1 MDSSSCHILYPD
13 NPDIFKVNNW
23 ISKETIEHYY
33 FIGNQ
38 YSKEV
43 LDNIKLYKDGEPYNA
58 SILKETFKENYNTL
72 FDNNSN
78 IVTEPIYG
86 NDTIYNITIK
96 ILALLNIND
105 NSLFPYIWTNNGP
118 IRFVIN
124 NNNWKDYNINPFKIK
139 DFKSVKSPD
148 ITQLSDRILKVSEI
162 NLAIYNNVEKILSDN
177 ALKYYFPN
185 IKDTITKN
193 SMQKA
198 LKEQKILNKEW
209 NTSREKHEELYSQS
223 NCSYSR
229 AIFTG
234 DIKKNINLEEVFNK
248 LHSTQILPFIQ
259 FYDDINHI
267 YYKVLKKHDIPESY
281 IDEWTNLDKVPNH
294 SYILLYSLIDK
305 TLNSYAKLMIDA
317 EGIIKVIYVLDIN
330 ENISYNI
337 IENHLNN
344 IRTDLQKYTKIK
356 FTPVIERL
364 ALKTSVIIKDANI
377 KSLSKYLS
385 NLLPIFK
392 ISGKNRRNKDILDIQ
407 FKRVEKYGEVKNIVD
422 VIKTKIDL
430 DIPIQDI
437 IFELQEYG
445 IDENEVID
453 IYNRLLDSPL
463 QYSQTRNKKDYKNL
477 GLVLQISKIS
487 TKRYS
492 IYIENAINIS
502 EIQSCLFWIRSAII
516 NSKQTEKVKEEIP
529 DIEELI
535 NDRLLIEHPIS
546 VSRVSPESHIS
557 SSSSRR
563 IHSSSSSRSSRIH
576 SISRASPSESE
587 TSVLSLGG
595 AIGKDYNRYLNN
607 ILQDTDPLIFSKTKN
622 YSRKC
627 QVSDLRQPVVI
638 TKEQKKKIDEMG
650 YSDGY
655 DNYLEYGSSEN
666 NQNVYIC
673 PKIYCPGSQIPLSY
687 EKYKKLGEKC
697 PNPEEEPILLYES
710 QLWNNDPT
718 LKHYIGFLKERG
730 YNNLKL
736 PCCFKKEQKIKD
748 SVTVKKQDVEE
759 DTYIIDKIKIN
770 EVGRYG
776 TIPSELHNFLYKG
789 VPYSLCKNTVK
800 TKECLLRIGIGLTK
814 DSLME
819 SIAYLLSFNSKSDLI
834 EHIYKTLDPFTFMC
848 LENGNILTYFMDEN
862 SVIPEDNQNKFKE
875 LKKWLE
881 KHDKYVKL
889 FNLQE
894 IRDSLSEKIENIN
907 ENIKYKISRQLAI
920 YNSFYNFLRYLKD
933 DINKNPYLLFDL
945 VRNYGA
951 LMVVWN
957 RESQD
962 LISLRC
968 PYTVKNKSW
977 FSGQKDI
984 PYILVM
990 QQENSYY
997 EPLVI
1002 VEQKREIIQKI
1013 AFTKFEKLESLI
1025 SKCPD
1030 MMKYED
1036 SIIHNIYTLSKWI
1049 DFILGSNKYKLDRL
1063 VLDENHNGIGIFLE
1077 NNIYITFPKLSQ
1089 FSLINL
1095 IDICNIKHITFLEDI
1110 QSQVYN
1116 IKIDDINIYKLFQKK
1131 IKLISFGMDIGV
1143 IEQSNDQSNDI
1154 LKSIYTVPKV
1164 KYSVPPKIP
1173 IMIKDNFIKQSN
1185 SLKNKD
1191 KEWYNTK
1198 KTILGRLVNEYNKL
1212 VSSNKNKETNINN
1225 LYDKFKYLKEPNKV
1239 ITLLQELPLNR
1250 KDKLE
1255 EIYKQHLLEKP
1266 YYQKDNKIYEGYR
1279 NKEWIFTQKVIL
1291 EPAFNKVKYPKNIK
1305 LPIKEPDVSQ
1315 EIINSVY
1322 ISDEKDIPDMLNIN
1336 KLKNEIL
1343 PSTKFKNKF
1352 WKSFTIGYYNKYTR
1366 DSLINVIIWIAKSKG
1381 ILFSKEDLTYYLRKY
1396 VYDILESKENIENI
1410 KNIEYLFNDPSMFY
1424 EWKKNINI
1432 NFRNIGELVKY
1443 VKKQNTEELL
1453 KRWKKIV
1460 NSNELWIQNIDL
1472 SNISKL
1478 LDISFL
1484 VFQKSG
1490 SIIDSTN
1497 FISNMKKNNRWL
1509 YNPVLLLYR
1518 EVSNDNTHSIY
1529 NVICNIDKNIC
1540 YYSQG
1545 QLIPNEIKKL
1555 ITTLYK

>member
-23 ISKETIEHYY
+23 ISKEIIEHYY

-38 YSKEV
+38 YSIDV
-43 LDNIKLYKDGEPYNA
+43 LDNIKLYNDKKPYNA
-58 SILKETFKENYNTL
+58 SILKKTFKKNYNTL

-124 NNNWKDYNINPFKIK
+124 NNWKDYNINPFKIK

-148 ITQLSDRILKVSEI
+148 ITQLSDKILKVSEI
-162 NLAIYNNVEKILSDN
+162 NLAIYNNVEKILSGN
-177 ALKYYFPN
+177 VLKYYFPN

-193 SMQKA
+193 SIHKA
-198 LKEQKILNKEW
+198 LKEQIILNKEW
-209 NTSREKHEELYSQS
+209 NTSREKHEELYRQS

-229 AIFTG
+229 VIFTG
-234 DIKKNINLEEVFNK
+234 NIKKINLEEVFNK

-267 YYKVLKKHDIPESY
+267 YYKVLKKHYIPERY
-281 IDEWTNLDKVPNH
+281 IDEWTNMDKSPSH

-305 TLNSYAKLMIDA
+305 TLNSYAKLMIDG

-364 ALKTSVIIKDANI
+364 ALKTSVIIKDANM

-385 NLLPIFK
+385 NLLPIFD
-392 ISGKNRRNKDILDIQ
+392 ISGKNRRNKNILDIQ
-407 FKRVEKYGEVKNIVD
+407 FKRVEKYGEVKNILD
-422 VIKTKIDL
+422 IIKTKIDL
-430 DIPIQDI
+430 DIPIEDI

-445 IDENEVID
+445 IDENEVIE
-453 IYNRLLDSPL
+453 IYNQLLDSSL
-463 QYSQTRNKKDYKNL
+463 QYSQTRKKKDYKNL
-477 GLVLQISKIS
+477 GLVLHISKIS
-487 TKRYS
+487 LGYS
-492 IYIENAINIS
+492 IYIDNAINIS

-516 NSKQTEKVKEEIP
+516 NSKQTEKVKGETP

-535 NDRLLIEHPIS
+535 NDKRFPIEHSIS

-557 SSSSRR
+557 
-563 IHSSSSSRSSRIH
+563 
-576 SISRASPSESE
+576 ISTVSPSDSQ

-666 NQNVYIC
+666 KQNVYIC

-687 EKYKKLGEKC
+687 EKYKELGEKC

-800 TKECLLRIGIGLTK
+800 AKECLLRIGIGLTK

-862 SVIPEDNQNKFKE
+862 SVIPEDNQNKFKD

-894 IRDSLSEKIENIN
+894 IRDSLSKKIENIN

-1002 VEQKREIIQKI
+1002 VEQKRKIIQKI

-1036 SIIHNIYTLSKWI
+1036 SIIHNIYTLSKWVV
-1049 DFILGSNKYKLDRL
+1049 FILGSNKYKLDRL

-1095 IDICNIKHITFLEDI
+1095 IDICNIKRITFLEDI
-1110 QSQVYN
+1110 QSKVYN
-1116 IKIDDINIYKLFQKK
+1116 IIIDDINIYKLFQKK
-1131 IKLISFGMDIGV
+1131 IKLISFGIDIGV
-1143 IEQSNDQSNDI
+1143 IIEQSNDI
-1154 LKSIYTVPKV
+1154 LNSIYTVPKV

-1173 IMIKDNFIKQSN
+1173 VMIKDNFIKQSN

-1212 VSSNKNKETNINN
+1212 VSSKKNKETNINE
-1225 LYDKFKYLKEPNKV
+1225 LYDEFEYLNQSNKV

-1250 KDKLE
+1250 KEKLE
-1255 EIYKQHLLEKP
+1255 QIYKQHLLEKP

-1291 EPAFNKVKYPKNIK
+1291 EPAFNKVKYSKNIK

-1336 KLKNEIL
+1336 KLKNQIL
-1343 PSTKFKNKF
+1343 PSNKFKNKF

-1396 VYDILESKENIENI
+1396 VYDILESKENIE
-1410 KNIEYLFNDPSMFY
+1410 YLFNDPSMVY
-1424 EWKKNINI
+1424 EWKKNIDRK
-1432 NFRNIGELVKY
+1432 FRNINELVRY
-1443 VKKQNTEELL
+1443 VKEQNKKELL
-1453 KRWKKIV
+1453 EIWKNIV

-1490 SIIDSTN
+1490 SSIIDSTN

-1509 YNPVLLLYR
+1509 YNPILLLYR
-1518 EVSNDNTHSIY
+1518 EVSDDDNTHSIY
-1529 NVICNIDKNIC
+1529 NIICNIDKNIC

-1555 ITTLYK
+1555 ITTL

>member
-23 ISKETIEHYY
+23 ISKEIIEHYY

-38 YSKEV
+38 YSIDV
-43 LDNIKLYKDGEPYNA
+43 LDNIKLYNDKKPYNA
-58 SILKETFKENYNTL
+58 SILKKTFKKNYNTL

-124 NNNWKDYNINPFKIK
+124 NNWKDYNINPFKIK

-148 ITQLSDRILKVSEI
+148 ITQLSDKILKVSEI
-162 NLAIYNNVEKILSDN
+162 NLAIYNNVEKILSGN
-177 ALKYYFPN
+177 VLKYYFPN

-193 SMQKA
+193 SIHKA
-198 LKEQKILNKEW
+198 LKEQIILNKEW
-209 NTSREKHEELYSQS
+209 NTSREKHEELYRQS

-229 AIFTG
+229 VIFTG
-234 DIKKNINLEEVFNK
+234 NIKKINLEEVFNK

-267 YYKVLKKHDIPESY
+267 YYKVLKKHYIPERY
-281 IDEWTNLDKVPNH
+281 IDEWTNMDKSPSH

-305 TLNSYAKLMIDA
+305 TLNSYAKLMIDG

-364 ALKTSVIIKDANI
+364 ALKTSVIIKDANM

-385 NLLPIFK
+385 NLLPIFD
-392 ISGKNRRNKDILDIQ
+392 ISGKNRRNKNILDIQ
-407 FKRVEKYGEVKNIVD
+407 FKRVEKYGEVKNILD
-422 VIKTKIDL
+422 IIKTKIDL
-430 DIPIQDI
+430 DIPIEDI

-445 IDENEVID
+445 IDENEVIE
-453 IYNRLLDSPL
+453 IYNQLLDSSL
-463 QYSQTRNKKDYKNL
+463 QYSQTRKKKDYKNL
-477 GLVLQISKIS
+477 GLVLHISKIS
-487 TKRYS
+487 LGYS
-492 IYIENAINIS
+492 IYIDNAINIS

-516 NSKQTEKVKEEIP
+516 NSKQTEKVKGETP

-535 NDRLLIEHPIS
+535 NNKRFPIEHSIS

-557 SSSSRR
+557 
-563 IHSSSSSRSSRIH
+563 
-576 SISRASPSESE
+576 ISTVSPSDSQ

-666 NQNVYIC
+666 KQNVYIC
-673 PKIYCPGSQIPLSY
+673 PKIYCPGLQIPLSY
-687 EKYKKLGEKC
+687 EKYKELGEKC

-800 TKECLLRIGIGLTK
+800 AKECLLRIGIGLTK

-862 SVIPEDNQNKFKE
+862 SVIPEDNQNKFKD

-894 IRDSLSEKIENIN
+894 IRDSLSKKIENIN

-1002 VEQKREIIQKI
+1002 VEQKRKIIQKI

-1036 SIIHNIYTLSKWI
+1036 SIIHNIYTLSKWVV
-1049 DFILGSNKYKLDRL
+1049 FILGSNKYKLDRL

-1095 IDICNIKHITFLEDI
+1095 IDICNIKRITFLEDI
-1110 QSQVYN
+1110 QSKVYN
-1116 IKIDDINIYKLFQKK
+1116 IIIDDINIYKLFQKK
-1131 IKLISFGMDIGV
+1131 IKLISFGIDIGV
-1143 IEQSNDQSNDI
+1143 IIEQSNDI
-1154 LKSIYTVPKV
+1154 LNSIYTVPKV

-1173 IMIKDNFIKQSN
+1173 VMIKDNFIKQSN

-1212 VSSNKNKETNINN
+1212 VSSKKNKETNINE
-1225 LYDKFKYLKEPNKV
+1225 LYDEFEYLNQSNKV

-1250 KDKLE
+1250 KEKLE
-1255 EIYKQHLLEKP
+1255 QIYKQHLLEKP

-1291 EPAFNKVKYPKNIK
+1291 EPAFNKVKYSKNIK

-1336 KLKNEIL
+1336 KLKNQIL
-1343 PSTKFKNKF
+1343 PSNKFKNKF

-1396 VYDILESKENIENI
+1396 VYDILESKENIE
-1410 KNIEYLFNDPSMFY
+1410 YLFNDPSMVY
-1424 EWKKNINI
+1424 EWKKNIDRK
-1432 NFRNIGELVKY
+1432 FRNINELVRY
-1443 VKKQNTEELL
+1443 VKEQNKKELL
-1453 KRWKKIV
+1453 EIWKNIV

-1490 SIIDSTN
+1490 SSIIDSTN

-1509 YNPVLLLYR
+1509 YNPILLLYR
-1518 EVSNDNTHSIY
+1518 EVSDDDNTHSIY
-1529 NVICNIDKNIC
+1529 NIICNIDKNIC

-1555 ITTLYK
+1555 ITTL

>member
-23 ISKETIEHYY
+23 ISKEIIEHYY

-38 YSKEV
+38 YSIDV
-43 LDNIKLYKDGEPYNA
+43 LDNIKLYNDKKPYNA
-58 SILKETFKENYNTL
+58 SILKKTFKKNYNTL

-124 NNNWKDYNINPFKIK
+124 NNWKDYNINPFKIK

-148 ITQLSDRILKVSEI
+148 ITQLSDKILKVSEI
-162 NLAIYNNVEKILSDN
+162 NLAIYNNVEKILSGN
-177 ALKYYFPN
+177 VLKYYFPN

-193 SMQKA
+193 SIHKA
-198 LKEQKILNKEW
+198 LKEQIILNKEW
-209 NTSREKHEELYSQS
+209 NTSREKHEELYRQS

-229 AIFTG
+229 VIFTG
-234 DIKKNINLEEVFNK
+234 NIKKINLEEVFNK

-267 YYKVLKKHDIPESY
+267 YYKVLKKHYIPERY
-281 IDEWTNLDKVPNH
+281 IDEWTNMDKSPSH

-305 TLNSYAKLMIDA
+305 TLNSYAKLMIDG

-364 ALKTSVIIKDANI
+364 ALKTSVIIKDANM

-385 NLLPIFK
+385 NLLPIFD
-392 ISGKNRRNKDILDIQ
+392 ISGKNRRNKNILDIQ
-407 FKRVEKYGEVKNIVD
+407 FKRVEKYGEVKNILD
-422 VIKTKIDL
+422 IIKTKIDL
-430 DIPIQDI
+430 DIPIEDI

-445 IDENEVID
+445 IDENEVIE
-453 IYNRLLDSPL
+453 IYNQLLDSSL
-463 QYSQTRNKKDYKNL
+463 QYSQTRKKKDYKNL
-477 GLVLQISKIS
+477 GLVLHISKIS
-487 TKRYS
+487 LGYS
-492 IYIENAINIS
+492 IYIDNAINIS

-516 NSKQTEKVKEEIP
+516 NSKQTEKVKGETP

-535 NDRLLIEHPIS
+535 NDKRFPIEHSIS

-557 SSSSRR
+557 
-563 IHSSSSSRSSRIH
+563 
-576 SISRASPSESE
+576 ISTVSPSDSQ

-687 EKYKKLGEKC
+687 EKYKELGEKC

-800 TKECLLRIGIGLTK
+800 AKECLLRIGIGLTK

-862 SVIPEDNQNKFKE
+862 SVIPEDNQNKFKD

-894 IRDSLSEKIENIN
+894 IRDSLSKKIENIK

-1002 VEQKREIIQKI
+1002 VEQKRKIIQKI

-1036 SIIHNIYTLSKWI
+1036 SIIHNIYTLSKWVV
-1049 DFILGSNKYKLDRL
+1049 FILGSNKYKLDRL

-1095 IDICNIKHITFLEDI
+1095 IDICNIKRITFLEDI
-1110 QSQVYN
+1110 QSKVYN
-1116 IKIDDINIYKLFQKK
+1116 IIIDDINIYKLFQKK
-1131 IKLISFGMDIGV
+1131 IKLISFGIDIGV
-1143 IEQSNDQSNDI
+1143 IIEQSNDI
-1154 LKSIYTVPKV
+1154 LNSIYTVPKV

-1173 IMIKDNFIKQSN
+1173 VMIKDNFIKQSN

-1212 VSSNKNKETNINN
+1212 VSSKKNKETNINE
-1225 LYDKFKYLKEPNKV
+1225 LYDEFEYLNQSNKV

-1250 KDKLE
+1250 KEKLE
-1255 EIYKQHLLEKP
+1255 QIYKQHLLEKP

-1291 EPAFNKVKYPKNIK
+1291 EPAFNKVKYSKNIK

-1336 KLKNEIL
+1336 KLENKIL
-1343 PSTKFKNKF
+1343 PSNKFRNNF
-1352 WKSFTIGYYNKYTR
+1352 WKSFTIGYYNEYTR

-1396 VYDILESKENIENI
+1396 VYDILESKENIE
-1410 KNIEYLFNDPSMFY
+1410 YLFNDPSMVY
-1424 EWKKNINI
+1424 EWKKNIDRK
-1432 NFRNIGELVKY
+1432 FRNINELVRY
-1443 VKKQNTEELL
+1443 VKEQNKKELL
-1453 KRWKKIV
+1453 EIWKNIV

-1490 SIIDSTN
+1490 SSIIDSTN

-1509 YNPVLLLYR
+1509 YNPILLLYR
-1518 EVSNDNTHSIY
+1518 EVSDDDNTHSIY
-1529 NVICNIDKNIC
+1529 NIICNIDKNIC

-1555 ITTLYK
+1555 ITTL

>member
-23 ISKETIEHYY
+23 ISKEIIEHYY

-38 YSKEV
+38 YSIDV
-43 LDNIKLYKDGEPYNA
+43 LDNIKLYNDKKPYNA
-58 SILKETFKENYNTL
+58 SILKKTFKKNYNTL

-124 NNNWKDYNINPFKIK
+124 NNWKDYNINPFKIK

-148 ITQLSDRILKVSEI
+148 ITQLSDKILKVSEI
-162 NLAIYNNVEKILSDN
+162 NLAIYNNVEKILSGN
-177 ALKYYFPN
+177 VLKYYFPN

-193 SMQKA
+193 SIQKA
-198 LKEQKILNKEW
+198 LKEQIILNKEW
-209 NTSREKHEELYSQS
+209 NTSREKHEELYRQS

-229 AIFTG
+229 VIFTG
-234 DIKKNINLEEVFNK
+234 NIKKINLEEVFNK

-267 YYKVLKKHDIPESY
+267 YYKVLKKHYIPERY
-281 IDEWTNLDKVPNH
+281 IDEWTNMDKSPSH

-305 TLNSYAKLMIDA
+305 TLNSYAKLMIDG

-364 ALKTSVIIKDANI
+364 ALKTSVIIKDANM

-385 NLLPIFK
+385 NLLPIFD
-392 ISGKNRRNKDILDIQ
+392 ISGKNRRNKNILDIQ
-407 FKRVEKYGEVKNIVD
+407 FKRVEKYGEVKNILD
-422 VIKTKIDL
+422 IIKTKIDL
-430 DIPIQDI
+430 DIPIEDI

-445 IDENEVID
+445 IDENEVIE
-453 IYNRLLDSPL
+453 IYNQLLDSSL
-463 QYSQTRNKKDYKNL
+463 QYSQTRKKKDYKNL
-477 GLVLQISKIS
+477 GLVLHISKIS
-487 TKRYS
+487 LGYS
-492 IYIENAINIS
+492 IYIDNAINIS

-516 NSKQTEKVKEEIP
+516 NSKQTEKVKGETP

-535 NDRLLIEHPIS
+535 NDKRFPIEHSIS
-546 VSRVSPESHIS
+546 VSRVSPS
-557 SSSSRR
+557 SSSDSQ
-563 IHSSSSSRSSRIH
+563 
-576 SISRASPSESE
+576 

-687 EKYKKLGEKC
+687 EKYKELGEKC

-800 TKECLLRIGIGLTK
+800 AKECLLRIGIGLTK

-862 SVIPEDNQNKFKE
+862 SVIPEDNQNKFKD

-894 IRDSLSEKIENIN
+894 IRDSLSKKIENIN

-1002 VEQKREIIQKI
+1002 VEQKRKIIQKI

-1036 SIIHNIYTLSKWI
+1036 SIIHNIYTLSKWVV
-1049 DFILGSNKYKLDRL
+1049 FILGSNKYKLDRL

-1095 IDICNIKHITFLEDI
+1095 IDICNIKRITFLEDI
-1110 QSQVYN
+1110 QSKVYN
-1116 IKIDDINIYKLFQKK
+1116 IIIDDINIYKLFQKK
-1131 IKLISFGMDIGV
+1131 IKLISFGIDIGV
-1143 IEQSNDQSNDI
+1143 IIEQSNDI
-1154 LKSIYTVPKV
+1154 LNSIYTVPKV

-1173 IMIKDNFIKQSN
+1173 VMIKDNFIKQSN

-1212 VSSNKNKETNINN
+1212 VSSKKNKETNINE
-1225 LYDKFKYLKEPNKV
+1225 LYDEFEYLNQSNKV

-1250 KDKLE
+1250 KEKLE
-1255 EIYKQHLLEKP
+1255 QIYKQHLLEKP

-1291 EPAFNKVKYPKNIK
+1291 EPAFNKVKYSKNIK

-1336 KLKNEIL
+1336 KLENKIL
-1343 PSTKFKNKF
+1343 PSNKFRNNF
-1352 WKSFTIGYYNKYTR
+1352 WKSFTIGYYNEYTR

-1396 VYDILESKENIENI
+1396 VYDILESKENIE
-1410 KNIEYLFNDPSMFY
+1410 YLFNDPSMVY
-1424 EWKKNINI
+1424 EWKKNIDRK
-1432 NFRNIGELVKY
+1432 FRNINELVRY
-1443 VKKQNTEELL
+1443 VKEQNKKELL
-1453 KRWKKIV
+1453 EIWKNIV

-1490 SIIDSTN
+1490 SSIIDSTN

-1509 YNPVLLLYR
+1509 YNPILLLYR
-1518 EVSNDNTHSIY
+1518 EVSDDDNTHSIY
-1529 NVICNIDKNIC
+1529 NIICNIDKNIC

-1555 ITTLYK
+1555 ITTL

>member
-23 ISKETIEHYY
+23 ISKEIIEHYY

-38 YSKEV
+38 YSIDV
-43 LDNIKLYKDGEPYNA
+43 LDNIKLYNDKKPYNA
-58 SILKETFKENYNTL
+58 SILKKTFKKNYNTL

-124 NNNWKDYNINPFKIK
+124 NNWKDYNINPFKIK

-148 ITQLSDRILKVSEI
+148 ITQLSDKILKVSEI
-162 NLAIYNNVEKILSDN
+162 NLAIYNNVEKILSGN
-177 ALKYYFPN
+177 VLKYYFPN

-193 SMQKA
+193 SIQKA
-198 LKEQKILNKEW
+198 LKEQIILNKEW
-209 NTSREKHEELYSQS
+209 NTSREKHEELYRQS

-229 AIFTG
+229 VIFTG
-234 DIKKNINLEEVFNK
+234 NIKKINLEEVFNK

-267 YYKVLKKHDIPESY
+267 YYKVLKKHYIPERY
-281 IDEWTNLDKVPNH
+281 IDEWTNMDKSPSH

-305 TLNSYAKLMIDA
+305 TLNSYAKLMIDG

-364 ALKTSVIIKDANI
+364 ALKTSVIIKDANM

-385 NLLPIFK
+385 NLLPIFD
-392 ISGKNRRNKDILDIQ
+392 ISGKNRRNKNILDIQ
-407 FKRVEKYGEVKNIVD
+407 FKRVEKYGEVKNILD
-422 VIKTKIDL
+422 IIKTKIDL
-430 DIPIQDI
+430 DIPIEDI

-445 IDENEVID
+445 IDENEVIE
-453 IYNRLLDSPL
+453 IYNQLLDSSL
-463 QYSQTRNKKDYKNL
+463 QYSQTRKKKDYKNL
-477 GLVLQISKIS
+477 GLVLHISKIS
-487 TKRYS
+487 LGYS
-492 IYIENAINIS
+492 IYIDNAINIS

-516 NSKQTEKVKEEIP
+516 NSKQTEKVKGETP

-535 NDRLLIEHPIS
+535 NDKRFPIEHSIS

-557 SSSSRR
+557 
-563 IHSSSSSRSSRIH
+563 
-576 SISRASPSESE
+576 ISTVSPSDSQ

-687 EKYKKLGEKC
+687 EKYKELGEKC

-800 TKECLLRIGIGLTK
+800 AKECLLRIGIGLTK

-862 SVIPEDNQNKFKE
+862 SVIPEDNQNKFKD

-894 IRDSLSEKIENIN
+894 IRESLSKKIENIK

-1002 VEQKREIIQKI
+1002 VEQKRKIIQKI

-1036 SIIHNIYTLSKWI
+1036 SIIHNIYTLSKWVV
-1049 DFILGSNKYKLDRL
+1049 FILGSNKYKLDRL

-1095 IDICNIKHITFLEDI
+1095 IDICNIKRITFLEDI
-1110 QSQVYN
+1110 QSKVYN
-1116 IKIDDINIYKLFQKK
+1116 IIIDDINIYKLFQKK
-1131 IKLISFGMDIGV
+1131 IKLISFGIDIGV
-1143 IEQSNDQSNDI
+1143 IIEQSNDI
-1154 LKSIYTVPKV
+1154 LNSIYTVPKV

-1173 IMIKDNFIKQSN
+1173 VMIKDNFIKQSN

-1212 VSSNKNKETNINN
+1212 VSSKKNKETNINE
-1225 LYDKFKYLKEPNKV
+1225 LYDEFEYLNQSNKV

-1250 KDKLE
+1250 KEKLE
-1255 EIYKQHLLEKP
+1255 QIYKQHLLEKP

-1291 EPAFNKVKYPKNIK
+1291 EPAFNKVKYSKNIK

-1336 KLKNEIL
+1336 KLENKIL
-1343 PSTKFKNKF
+1343 PSNKFRNNF
-1352 WKSFTIGYYNKYTR
+1352 WKSFTIGYYNEYTR

-1396 VYDILESKENIENI
+1396 VYDILESKENIE
-1410 KNIEYLFNDPSMFY
+1410 YLFNDPSMVY
-1424 EWKKNINI
+1424 EWKKNIDRK
-1432 NFRNIGELVKY
+1432 FRNINELVRY
-1443 VKKQNTEELL
+1443 VKEQNKKELL
-1453 KRWKKIV
+1453 EIWKNIV

-1490 SIIDSTN
+1490 SSIIDSTN

-1509 YNPVLLLYR
+1509 YNPILLLYR
-1518 EVSNDNTHSIY
+1518 EVSDDDNTHSIY
-1529 NVICNIDKNIC
+1529 NIICNIDKNIC

-1545 QLIPNEIKKL
+1545 QLIPNKIKKL
-1555 ITTLYK
+1555 ITTL

>member
-23 ISKETIEHYY
+23 ISKEIIEHYY

-38 YSKEV
+38 YSIDV
-43 LDNIKLYKDGEPYNA
+43 LDNIKLYNDKKPYNA
-58 SILKETFKENYNTL
+58 SILKKTFKKNYNTL

-124 NNNWKDYNINPFKIK
+124 NNWKDYNINPFKIK

-148 ITQLSDRILKVSEI
+148 ITQLSDKILKVSEI
-162 NLAIYNNVEKILSDN
+162 NLAIYNNVEKILSGN
-177 ALKYYFPN
+177 VLKYYFPN

-193 SMQKA
+193 SIQKA
-198 LKEQKILNKEW
+198 LKEQIILNKEW
-209 NTSREKHEELYSQS
+209 NTSREKHEELYRQS

-229 AIFTG
+229 VIFTG
-234 DIKKNINLEEVFNK
+234 NIKKINLEEVFNK

-267 YYKVLKKHDIPESY
+267 YYKVLKKHYIPERY
-281 IDEWTNLDKVPNH
+281 IDEWTNMDKSPSH

-305 TLNSYAKLMIDA
+305 TLNSYAKLMIDG

-364 ALKTSVIIKDANI
+364 ALKTSVIIKDANM

-385 NLLPIFK
+385 NLLPIFD
-392 ISGKNRRNKDILDIQ
+392 ISGKNRRNKNILDIQ
-407 FKRVEKYGEVKNIVD
+407 FKRVEKYGEVKNILD
-422 VIKTKIDL
+422 IIKTKIDL
-430 DIPIQDI
+430 DIPIEDI

-445 IDENEVID
+445 IDENEVIE
-453 IYNRLLDSPL
+453 IYNQLLDSSL
-463 QYSQTRNKKDYKNL
+463 QYSQTRKKKDYKNL
-477 GLVLQISKIS
+477 GLVLHISKIS
-487 TKRYS
+487 LGYS
-492 IYIENAINIS
+492 IYIDNAINIS

-516 NSKQTEKVKEEIP
+516 NSKQTEKVKGETP

-535 NDRLLIEHPIS
+535 NDKRFPIEHSIS

-557 SSSSRR
+557 
-563 IHSSSSSRSSRIH
+563 
-576 SISRASPSESE
+576 ISTVSPSDSQ

-687 EKYKKLGEKC
+687 EKYKELGEKC

-800 TKECLLRIGIGLTK
+800 AKECLLRIGIGLTK

-862 SVIPEDNQNKFKE
+862 SVIPEDNQNKFKD

-894 IRDSLSEKIENIN
+894 IRDSLSKKIENIK

-1002 VEQKREIIQKI
+1002 VEQKRKIIQKI

-1036 SIIHNIYTLSKWI
+1036 SIIHNIYTLSKWVV
-1049 DFILGSNKYKLDRL
+1049 FILGSNKYKLDRL

-1095 IDICNIKHITFLEDI
+1095 IDICNIKRITFLEDI
-1110 QSQVYN
+1110 QSKVYN
-1116 IKIDDINIYKLFQKK
+1116 IIIDDINIYKLFQKK
-1131 IKLISFGMDIGV
+1131 IKLISFGIDIGV
-1143 IEQSNDQSNDI
+1143 IIEQSNDI
-1154 LKSIYTVPKV
+1154 LNSIYTVPKV

-1173 IMIKDNFIKQSN
+1173 VMIKDNFIKQSN

-1212 VSSNKNKETNINN
+1212 VSSKKNKETNINE
-1225 LYDKFKYLKEPNKV
+1225 LYDEFEYLNQSNKV

-1250 KDKLE
+1250 KEKLE
-1255 EIYKQHLLEKP
+1255 QIYKQHLLEKP

-1291 EPAFNKVKYPKNIK
+1291 EPAFNKVKYSKNIK

-1336 KLKNEIL
+1336 KLENKIL
-1343 PSTKFKNKF
+1343 PSNKFRNNF
-1352 WKSFTIGYYNKYTR
+1352 WKSFTIGYYNEYTR

-1396 VYDILESKENIENI
+1396 VYDILESKENIE
-1410 KNIEYLFNDPSMFY
+1410 YLFNDPSMVY
-1424 EWKKNINI
+1424 EWKKNIDRK
-1432 NFRNIGELVKY
+1432 FRNINELVRY
-1443 VKKQNTEELL
+1443 VKEQNKKELL
-1453 KRWKKIV
+1453 EIWKNIV

-1490 SIIDSTN
+1490 SSIIDSTN

-1509 YNPVLLLYR
+1509 YNPILLLYR
-1518 EVSNDNTHSIY
+1518 EVSDDDNTHSIY
-1529 NVICNIDKNIC
+1529 NIICNIDKNIC

-1555 ITTLYK
+1555 ITTL

>member
-23 ISKETIEHYY
+23 ISKKFVEHYY

-38 YSKEV
+38 YSIDV
-43 LDNIKLYKDGEPYNA
+43 LDNIKLYNDKKPYNS
-58 SILKETFKENYNTL
+58 SILKETFKKNYNTL
-72 FDNNSN
+72 FDNKSN

-148 ITQLSDRILKVSEI
+148 ITQLSDKILKVSEI
-162 NLAIYNNVEKILSDN
+162 NLAIYNNVEKILSGN

-185 IKDTITKN
+185 IRDTITKN
-193 SMQKA
+193 SIQKA
-198 LKEQKILNKEW
+198 LKEQIILNKEW
-209 NTSREKHEELYSQS
+209 NTSREKHEELYRQS

-356 FTPVIERL
+356 FTPLIERL
-364 ALKTSVIIKDANI
+364 ALKTSVIIKDANM
-377 KSLSKYLS
+377 KSLSVYLS
-385 NLLPIFK
+385 NLLPIFN
-392 ISGKNRRNKDILDIQ
+392 ISGKNRRNKNILDIQ
-407 FKRVEKYGEVKNIVD
+407 FKRVEKYGEVKNILD

-430 DIPIQDI
+430 DIPIEDI
-437 IFELQEYG
+437 IIELQEYG
-445 IDENEVID
+445 IDDNEVIE
-453 IYNRLLDSPL
+453 IYNQLLDSSI
-463 QYSQTRNKKDYKNL
+463 QYYQTKKKKDYKNL
-477 GLVLQISKIS
+477 GLVLHISKIS
-487 TKRYS
+487 LGYS
-492 IYIENAINIS
+492 IYIDNATNIS
-502 EIQSCLFWIRSAII
+502 EVQSCLFWIRSAII
-516 NSKQTEKVKEEIP
+516 NWALSSTQTETVKEELSDID
-529 DIEELI
+529 DIEK
-535 NDRLLIEHPIS
+535 LIEYPIS
-546 VSRVSPESHIS
+546 VSRVSPSASTDSQIS
-557 SSSSRR
+557 
-563 IHSSSSSRSSRIH
+563 
-576 SISRASPSESE
+576 E
-587 TSVLSLGG
+587 LSLGG
-595 AIGKDYNRYLNN
+595 AIGKEYNRYFKNM
-607 ILQDTDPLIFSKTKN
+607 LQGTDPEIFSKTTN

-627 QVSDLRQPVVI
+627 QVSDLRQPVVVS
-638 TKEQKKKIDEMG
+638 KEKKKKIDEMG

-655 DNYLEYGSSEN
+655 DNYLEYGSSED

-673 PKIYCPGSQIPLSY
+673 PKIYCPESQLPLSY
-687 EKYKKLGEKC
+687 EKYKELGEKC
-697 PNPEEEPILLYES
+697 PNPNEKPILLYES
-710 QLWNNDPT
+710 DNWGNDPT
-718 LKHYIGFLKERG
+718 SKHYIGFLKERG

-736 PCCFKKEQKIKD
+736 PCCFKKEQKIKKTKKETIKD
-748 SVTVKKQDVEE
+748 NVTVKRQDVEE

-862 SVIPEDNQNKFKE
+862 SVIPEDNQNKFKD

-894 IRDSLSEKIENIN
+894 IRDDSLSKKIENIN

-977 FSGQKDI
+977 FAGQKDI
-984 PYILVM
+984 PYILIM

-1002 VEQKREIIQKI
+1002 VEQKRKIIQKI

-1025 SKCPD
+1025 SKCPN

-1036 SIIHNIYTLSKWI
+1036 SIIHNIYTLSKWV

-1095 IDICNIKHITFLEDI
+1095 IDICNIKRITFLEDI
-1110 QSQVYN
+1110 QSQAYN

-1143 IEQSNDQSNDI
+1143 IIKQSNDI
-1154 LKSIYTVPKV
+1154 LKSVYTVPKV

-1212 VSSNKNKETNINN
+1212 VSSKKNKETNINE
-1225 LYDKFKYLKEPNKV
+1225 LYDEFEYLNASNKV
-1239 ITLLQELPLNR
+1239 ITLIQELPLNR
-1250 KDKLE
+1250 KEKLE
-1255 EIYKQHLLEKP
+1255 QIYKQHLLEKP

-1279 NKEWIFTQKVIL
+1279 NKEWVFTQKVIL
-1291 EPAFNKVKYPKNIK
+1291 EPVFNKVKYPKNIK

-1315 EIINSVY
+1315 EITNSVY

-1336 KLKNEIL
+1336 KLKTKNL

-1396 VYDILESKENIENI
+1396 VYDILESTENIENIENI
-1410 KNIEYLFNDPSMFY
+1410 KYLFNDPSMFY
-1424 EWKKNINI
+1424 EWKKNINRQ
-1432 NFRNIGELVKY
+1432 FRSIGELVKY
-1443 VKKQNTEELL
+1443 IKEQNKKEILEI
-1453 KRWKKIV
+1453 WKKIV

-1518 EVSNDNTHSIY
+1518 EVSDDNTHSIY
-1529 NVICNIDKNIC
+1529 NVICTIDKNIC

-1555 ITTLYK
+1555 ITTL

>member
-23 ISKETIEHYY
+23 ISKEIIEHYY

-38 YSKEV
+38 YSIDV
-43 LDNIKLYKDGEPYNA
+43 LDNIKLYNDKKPYNA
-58 SILKETFKENYNTL
+58 SILKKTFKKNYNTL

-124 NNNWKDYNINPFKIK
+124 NNWKDYNINPFKIK

-148 ITQLSDRILKVSEI
+148 ITQLSDKILKVSEI
-162 NLAIYNNVEKILSDN
+162 NLAIYNNVEKILSGN
-177 ALKYYFPN
+177 VLKYYFPN

-193 SMQKA
+193 SIHKA
-198 LKEQKILNKEW
+198 LKEQIILNKEW
-209 NTSREKHEELYSQS
+209 NTSREKHEELYRQS

-229 AIFTG
+229 VIFTG
-234 DIKKNINLEEVFNK
+234 NIKKINLEEVFNK

-267 YYKVLKKHDIPESY
+267 YYKVLKKHYIPERY
-281 IDEWTNLDKVPNH
+281 IDEWTNMDKSPSH

-305 TLNSYAKLMIDA
+305 TLNSYAKLMIDG

-364 ALKTSVIIKDANI
+364 ALKTSVIIKDANM

-385 NLLPIFK
+385 NLLPIFD
-392 ISGKNRRNKDILDIQ
+392 ISGKNRRNKNILDIQ
-407 FKRVEKYGEVKNIVD
+407 FKRVEKYGEVKNILD
-422 VIKTKIDL
+422 IIKTKIDL
-430 DIPIQDI
+430 DIPIEDI

-445 IDENEVID
+445 IDENEVIE
-453 IYNRLLDSPL
+453 IYNQLLDSSL
-463 QYSQTRNKKDYKNL
+463 QYSQTRKKKDYKNL
-477 GLVLQISKIS
+477 GLVLHISKIS
-487 TKRYS
+487 LGYS
-492 IYIENAINIS
+492 IYIDNAINIS

-516 NSKQTEKVKEEIP
+516 NSKQTEKVKGETP

-535 NDRLLIEHPIS
+535 NNKRFPIEHSIS

-557 SSSSRR
+557 
-563 IHSSSSSRSSRIH
+563 
-576 SISRASPSESE
+576 ISTVSPSDSQ

-687 EKYKKLGEKC
+687 EKYKELGEKC

-800 TKECLLRIGIGLTK
+800 AKECLLRIGIGLTK

-862 SVIPEDNQNKFKE
+862 SVIPEDNQNKFKD

-894 IRDSLSEKIENIN
+894 IRDSLSKKIENIK

-1002 VEQKREIIQKI
+1002 VEQKRKIIQKI

-1036 SIIHNIYTLSKWI
+1036 SIIHNIYTLSKWVV
-1049 DFILGSNKYKLDRL
+1049 FILGSNKYKLDRL

-1095 IDICNIKHITFLEDI
+1095 IDICNIKRITFLEDI
-1110 QSQVYN
+1110 QSKVYN
-1116 IKIDDINIYKLFQKK
+1116 IIIDDINIYKLFQKK
-1131 IKLISFGMDIGV
+1131 IKLISFGIDIGV
-1143 IEQSNDQSNDI
+1143 IIEQSNDI
-1154 LKSIYTVPKV
+1154 LNSIYTVPKV

-1173 IMIKDNFIKQSN
+1173 VMIKDNFIKQSN

-1212 VSSNKNKETNINN
+1212 VSSKKNKETNINE
-1225 LYDKFKYLKEPNKV
+1225 LYDEFEYLNQSNKV

-1250 KDKLE
+1250 KEKLE
-1255 EIYKQHLLEKP
+1255 QIYKQHLLEKP

-1291 EPAFNKVKYPKNIK
+1291 EPAFNKVKYSKNIK

-1336 KLKNEIL
+1336 KLKNRIL
-1343 PSTKFKNKF
+1343 PSNKFRNNF
-1352 WKSFTIGYYNKYTR
+1352 WKSFTIGYYNEYTR

-1396 VYDILESKENIENI
+1396 VYDILESKENIE
-1410 KNIEYLFNDPSMFY
+1410 YLFNDPSMVY
-1424 EWKKNINI
+1424 EWKKNIDRK
-1432 NFRNIGELVKY
+1432 FRNINELVRY
-1443 VKKQNTEELL
+1443 VKEQNKKELL
-1453 KRWKKIV
+1453 EIWKNIV

-1490 SIIDSTN
+1490 SSIIDSTN

-1509 YNPVLLLYR
+1509 YNPILLLYR
-1518 EVSNDNTHSIY
+1518 EVSDDDNTHSIY
-1529 NVICNIDKNIC
+1529 NIICNIDKNIC

-1555 ITTLYK
+1555 ITTL